1 MQSFLKKLKGFC
13 PTLHELFENARNKIL
28 RSFCSFEKTPWRFWK
43 TPWRI
48 RENVKESFP
57 VCLDWHYLFKTAP
70 YCKFDKNKCHVSNG
84 LCANALWWTT
94 LIFCLHI
101 PFSPLKRFWKER
113 FTAFIVSFCL
123 SVSLKRETIFSLS
136 NVYVYTCA
144 RINIKVCF
152 NTLFPSFQK
161 SFLPTSLRISV
172 LQKSLKKP
180 CMKVWWICFKALIL
194 HPLSREKGDTV
205 DMLRRKKVM
214 NDRLMKTFWNFF
226 FKKFWWFK
234 NLPYLCIR
242 FPKESL

>member
-1 MQSFLKKLKGFC
+1 MSCFKRIVCQC
-13 PTLHELFENARNKIL
+13 VMVNPPLFFAFT
-28 RSFCSFEKTPWRFWK
+28 SCS
-43 TPWRI
+43 
-48 RENVKESFP
+48 
-57 VCLDWHYLFKTAP
+57 
-70 YCKFDKNKCHVSNG
+70 
-84 LCANALWWTT
+84 ALWSVSERKD
-94 LIFCLHI
+94 
-101 PFSPLKRFWKER
+101 SP
-113 FTAFIVSFCL
+113 AFIVSFCL
-123 SVSLKRETIFSLS
+123 SISLKRETIFSLS

-172 LQKSLKKP
+172 LQKSQKKP

-205 DMLRRKKVM
+205 DMLRREKVM

-242 FPKESL
+242 FPKESLKRRVLWKI

>member
-1 MQSFLKKLKGFC
+1 MDFKVFCLVKKLVLTFLK
-13 PTLHELFENARNKIL
+13 
-28 RSFCSFEKTPWRFWK
+28 
-43 TPWRI
+43 
-48 RENVKESFP
+48 
-57 VCLDWHYLFKTAP
+57 
-70 YCKFDKNKCHVSNG
+70 
-84 LCANALWWTT
+84 NALTNSWKCQGEFSRLSWLALLDIICPNSLYTASLIKTSVMFQTDCVPMRYDEPT

-123 SVSLKRETIFSLS
+123 SISLKHETIFSLIY
-136 NVYVYTCA
+136 YVYTCA

-152 NTLFPSFQK
+152 ESLFPSFPK
-161 SFLPTSLRISV
+161 SSLPTSLRISV

-194 HPLSREKGDTV
+194 HPLSREKEDTV
-205 DMLRRKKVM
+205 DMLRREKVM
-214 NDRLMKTFWNFF
+214 NDRLIKTFWKFF

>member
-1 MQSFLKKLKGFC
+1 MFLRKNALTNLKNALTNSVKCQGEFFRLSWLALLDIIC
-13 PTLHELFENARNKIL
+13 QKPLYTASLIKTSVMFQTDCVPMCYGEPTLVF
-28 RSFCSFEKTPWRFWK
+28 F
-43 TPWRI
+43 
-48 RENVKESFP
+48 
-57 VCLDWHYLFKTAP
+57 
-70 YCKFDKNKCHVSNG
+70 
-84 LCANALWWTT
+84 
-94 LIFCLHI
+94 LHI

-113 FTAFIVSFCL
+113 FTAFIVSFCF
-123 SVSLKRETIFSLS
+123 SISLKRETIFSLIY
-136 NVYVYTCA
+136 YVYTCE

-152 NTLFPSFQK
+152 ESLFPSFPK

-172 LQKSLKKP
+172 LQKSPKKP

-214 NDRLMKTFWNFF
+214 NDRLIKTFWNFF

-242 FPKESL
+242 FPKESLKRRVLWKI